1 LSILHFNDVYEITER
16 KKEPV
21 GGAAR
26 FASLMKRNIYDIT
39 KQTGERPLVVFSG
52 DCLNPSTLSCATQG
66 RHMIEVLDTLEVDVA
81 VFGNHEFDFGVEHA
95 AKCIERMTSTWLL
108 GNVIDKLT
116 QQNLGGGMTKHIIKR
131 NNGLKIG
138 LLGLVEEEWLDTL
151 ATVNREDLEF
161 QDYVERGREV
171 AAELRADGADLVIA
185 LTHMRWP
192 NDIRLARMVPDI
204 DIILGGHDHEYG
216 VKEID
221 ECLIIK
227 SGSDFRNLSSVD
239 LFIRNDGCVDV
250 KISRYDV
257 TREVEEDPYM
267 LKIVERYTSVLEK
280 SLDHCIGVV
289 NTSLDGRFKMVR
301 SRETNLGNF
310 VADIMASVTR
320 ADVVLINSGT
330 FRSDG
335 VHSCGNFRLHDL
347 MTILPI
353 NDCVVTIVV
362 TGKQLLEALENGVSL
377 VPKYEGRFPQ
387 VSGVT
392 FGFNPG
398 APPGSRIV
406 RDTLMVQGNPL
417 DPTREY
423 TMATK
428 AYVARG
434 KDGYTCLSKCR
445 ILTDPDS
452 GPLLS
457 TVVRNH

>member
-1 LSILHFNDVYEITER
+1 
-16 KKEPV
+16 
-21 GGAAR
+21 
-26 FASLMKRNIYDIT
+26 
-39 KQTGERPLVVFSG
+39 
-52 DCLNPSTLSCATQG
+52 
-66 RHMIEVLDTLEVDVA
+66 MIEILDTLGVDVA

-95 AKCIERMTSTWLL
+95 TTCVSKMSSKWLL

-116 QQNLGGGMTKHIIKR
+116 QRNLGDGLSKLIIERK
-131 NNGLKIG
+131 NGIKIG

-151 ATVNREDLEF
+151 ATVNKSDLDF
-161 QDYVERGREV
+161 QDYVDRGREL
-171 AAELRADGADLVIA
+171 AAELRADGADFVIA

-192 NDIRLARMVPDI
+192 NDIRLARLVPDI
-204 DIILGGHDHEYG
+204 DLILGGHDHEYA
-216 VKEID
+216 VKEVD
-221 ECLIIK
+221 ECLVIK
-227 SGSDFRNLSSVD
+227 SGSDFRNFSSLDVFLRD
-239 LFIRNDGCVDV
+239 DGCVDV

-257 TREVEEDPYM
+257 TMDIAEDPVM
-267 LKIVERYTSVLEK
+267 TNLVNRYTSVLEK
-280 SLDHCIGVV
+280 SLEKCIGVMH
-289 NTSLDGRFKMVR
+289 TKLDGRFKMVR
-301 SRETNLGNF
+301 SRETELGNF

-335 VHSCGNFRLHDL
+335 VHTSGDFRLHDL

-353 NDCVVTIVV
+353 NDCVVSIVV
-362 TGKQLLEALENGVSL
+362 TGAQLLEALENGVGV

-398 APPGSRIV
+398 AKPGCRVIQETV
-406 RDTLMVQGNPL
+406 RVQGKPL
-417 DPTREY
+417 DLERRY

-434 KDGYTCLSKCR
+434 KDGYSGLSKCQ

-457 TVVRNH
+457 TVVRNHI